1 MKRIFAVTFL
11 ILLFTTLTGI
21 KAVTFPNMIPG
32 GKNYLDSE
40 NFTLNGNELE
50 SNNSIKVKSDTFY
63 TLTFPGIDML
73 GENISIDVIGNTEI
87 YTAGNIELNMNCTFS
102 SDENICNFKTA
113 VDETSL
119 YILFGGDMLG
129 YFYSYYGMEN
139 FQLEEGQVSTIFE
152 EYIPP
157 VDDTN
162 SPEFSGT
169 GAFITSY
176 DSIELI
182 STIVS
187 SHVVVIDDIDGDIS
201 NQINITYDEYTGYE
215 DVVGIYDV
223 DLSVSD
229 SSNNESYFTLTIIVK
244 DEILPVITGDN
255 AISLEVHNIQTIEEI
270 ISQNYTIYDGYDLNP
285 SVNVISDGYTLNK
298 NLLGIYNVTFEVVDS
313 SLNKTTET
321 LVATVVDSTKP
332 IIIGDDIITS
342 QLSNPVSVV
351 GVLNSLNVT
360 DNYDDMT
367 NVKPIVISDGYT
379 MNSNIPGIYEIVVSV
394 IDSSGNEQSQ
404 TIQITVLD
412 DVAPSI
418 SGPINYSF
426 GYTNQHTIEDIISL
440 LTVSDNVDS
449 LTISDLIIVN
459 DTYSA
464 NANTVGNYSVTV
476 KVYDQ
481 SGNETNHTIDI
492 NVIDD
497 VPPVIYVDNYIIT
510 VDMASTI
517 TNDDVVKLMINSA
530 EIPNTYYSVN
540 ILVDEYTGNEQKQGI
555 YNYKVQLT
563 DNEGNEYEKEFV
575 IKVID
580 ENNEKIDDNLMYRN
594 IVVYALVVTIL
605 GYLYIKKR

>member
-1 MKRIFAVTFL
+1 M
-11 ILLFTTLTGI
+11 
-21 KAVTFPNMIPG
+21 
-32 GKNYLDSE
+32 
-40 NFTLNGNELE
+40 
-50 SNNSIKVKSDTFY
+50 
-63 TLTFPGIDML
+63 
-73 GENISIDVIGNTEI
+73 
-87 YTAGNIELNMNCTFS
+87 
-102 SDENICNFKTA
+102 
-113 VDETSL
+113 
-119 YILFGGDMLG
+119 
-129 YFYSYYGMEN
+129 
-139 FQLEEGQVSTIFE
+139 
-152 EYIPP
+152 
-157 VDDTN
+157 
-162 SPEFSGT
+162 
-169 GAFITSY
+169 
-176 DSIELI
+176 
-182 STIVS
+182 
-187 SHVVVIDDIDGDIS
+187 
-201 NQINITYDEYTGYE
+201 
-215 DVVGIYDV
+215 
-223 DLSVSD
+223 
-229 SSNNESYFTLTIIVK
+229 
-244 DEILPVITGDN
+244 
-255 AISLEVHNIQTIEEI
+255 
-270 ISQNYTIYDGYDLNP
+270 
-285 SVNVISDGYTLNK
+285 
-298 NLLGIYNVTFEVVDS
+298 LGIYNVTFEVVDS

-321 LVATVVDSTKP
+321 LVVTVVDTTKP

-342 QLSNPVSVV
+342 LLSNPVSVV

-481 SGNETNHTIDI
+481 SGNETKHTIDI